1 MYFILFKYT
10 EQKSLDTKFGGG
22 QEIYLDQEL
31 KVQILNQIFFDIC
44 YSLALLSLPHT
55 YVPFYSPKATTDQ
68 LSISAALPIWDILC
82 EWNYITSSLLLA
94 YFN

>member
-10 EQKSLDTKFGGG
+10 EQTSLDTKFGGG

-55 YVPFYSPKATTDQ
+55 YFPFYSPKATTDQ